1 MDMILLISAMFGP
14 RLYRLIDQRRL
25 YEPNILEST
34 GNKMFAI
41 GNCVNGIAIAMSP
54 LIVPYILFSWSTSS
68 YSSAAKFIAI
78 FYFSAFVLRTCGRL
92 TNNEYAKFI
101 KTLDRAKNKPNS
113 RPTSED
119 KKRLKRYD
127 YEIFAAPIDFSAS
140 TIPNSK
146 WFAPSYVQKNN
157 LIEPFNTIRSWS
169 SWIIANTFGRR
180 ILYPGSLTILH
191 ILAQDQL
198 LEGRSKLLEK
208 CGQRNILLTEDKNKI
223 DTVFIDNRSDEE
235 NENGKTLVICCEGN
249 AGFYEMGIM
258 ITPLNLNY
266 SVLGWNMPGFAE
278 STGIP
283 KPRAVLIAMQAVMKF
298 AINNLGFEPEQI
310 VLFGWSIGGFPA
322 TWAAANHPNIKALIL
337 DASFDDL
344 ASLAVAK
351 MPSFLCSFVRYT
363 VRKYL
368 NLPISLQLNQ
378 YQGPVLIIR
387 RWDDEII
394 VTNDENDEKRRG
406 SNRANWIL
414 IKLLK
419 NRYPGLINDE
429 EQEEIVHEWLSKDP
443 QQRLMDY
450 PPESSAEP
458 ENIPDEDELIELEL
472 EDRQRLIHQLCT
484 KYFVDFMDAT
494 HSVPLDP
501 LHFNIPTIVE

>member
-14 RLYRLIDQRRL
+14 RLYRLVDQQRL
-25 YEPNILEST
+25 YVPNLLEST
-34 GNKMFAI
+34 GNKMLSF
-41 GNCVNGIAIAMSP
+41 GKCVNGITIAMSP
-54 LIVPYILFSWSTSS
+54 LLVPYILFTWSTSS
-68 YSSAAKFIAI
+68 YSSTAKFVAF
-78 FYFSAFVLRTCGRL
+78 FYFTAFVLRTCGRISN
-92 TNNEYAKFI
+92 TEYCNFI
-101 KTLDRAKNKPNS
+101 KTLDRARNRPNS
-113 RPTSED
+113 EG
-119 KKRLKRYD
+119 KERLKRYD
-127 YEIFAAPIDFSAS
+127 YEIFAAPVDFSAS
-140 TIPNSK
+140 TVPNSK
-146 WFAPSYVQKNN
+146 WFAPSPTFKND

-198 LEGRSKLLEK
+198 LEGRSNLLK
-208 CGQRNILLTEDKNKI
+208 KGGQRNILLTEDKNKI
-223 DTVFIDNRSDEE
+223 DTLFIDNRSDEE
-235 NENGKTLVICCEGN
+235 DNENGKILVICCEGN

-258 ITPLNLNY
+258 MTPLSLKY

-283 KPRAVLIAMQAVMKF
+283 KPKAVLLAMQAVMKF
-298 AINNLGFEPEQI
+298 AINNLEFEPEQI

-322 TWAAANHPNIKALIL
+322 TWAAANHPNIRALIL

-344 ASLAVAK
+344 ASLAIAK
-351 MPSFLCSFVRYT
+351 MPSVLSSFVRYT

-368 NLPISLQLNQ
+368 NLPISLQLNR
-378 YQGPVLIIR
+378 YEGPVLIIR

-394 VTNDENDEKRRG
+394 VTEEENEEKRRG

-419 NRYPGLINDE
+419 NRYPGLLKDE
-429 EQEEIVHEWLSKDP
+429 EHENIVHEWLAKEP
-443 QQRLMDY
+443 QQRLLDY
-450 PPESSAEP
+450 PPEDSMDP
-458 ENIPDEDELIELEL
+458 ENIPGEEELEAIEL

-501 LHFNIPTIVE
+501 HHFNIPNKLGD